1 MAFLETVGE
10 LFGFSD
16 SKGWS
21 LVGQDKGVSQL
32 EFKGQFIAEN
42 MSEGLGSALGET
54 TTVNKDKP
62 NQQWLHGNSEQ
73 FIFTSRL
80 FASDSFKNIK
90 QQVET
95 LKSFTKR
102 NKKLKRAPIFLFTAG
117 TEIGFTCFVKNVGI
131 TYDELKVDGSLQG
144 IIANITLQKLE
155 EIITGDAST
164 SLASQIKFAAGIVAG
179 AAGIASQ
186 LGRVVDIP
194 GFSLHT
200 IDRVVKVIDGD
211 TFESIAAAE
220 YGDALLGDILRRVQ
234 PNKVN
239 LVSGDTVQLIEP
251 TEVSEIPVTQQSVS
265 LKNTLENLTLREEFF
280 ELRNRKTTIFV

>member
-1 MAFLETVGE
+1 MAFLDVVGE

-21 LVGQDKGVSQL
+21 LVGQDKGIDQL

-42 MSEGLGSALGET
+42 MSEQIGSVLAET

-62 NQQWLHGNSEQ
+62 NQQWISGASEV
-73 FIFTSRL
+73 FTFNTRL
-80 FASDSFKNIK
+80 FASSSFKNIK

-95 LKSFTKR
+95 LKSFSRR
-102 NKKLKRAPIFLFTAG
+102 NKDLKRAPIFLFTSG
-117 TEIGFTCFVKNVGI
+117 TEIGFTCFVKGVQF

-144 IIANITLQKLE
+144 AIIAVTLQKLD
-155 EIITGDAST
+155 EIITGDASR
-164 SLASQIKFAAGIVAG
+164 SLASQIKFAAGIVVG

-186 LGRVVDIP
+186 LGRVINIP

-200 IDRVVKVIDGD
+200 IDRVVRVIDGD

-234 PNKVN
+234 PEKAN
-239 LVSGDTVQLIEP
+239 LLANDTVQLLES
-251 TEVSEIPVTQQSVS
+251 SEISEIAVTQQSVS
-265 LKNTLENLTLREEFF
+265 LKNTQENLALREEFF

>member
-1 MAFLETVGE
+1 MAFLEVVGE

-16 SKGWS
+16 RKGWS
-21 LVGQDKGVSQL
+21 LIGQDAGIEQL

-42 MSEGLGSALGET
+42 MGENIGSALGET
-54 TTVNKDKP
+54 TTVGKGRP
-62 NQQWLHGNSEQ
+62 NQQWLHGDSET
-73 FIFTSRL
+73 FTFTSRL
-80 FASDSFKNIK
+80 FASNSFQNIK

-95 LKSFTKR
+95 LKSFSRR
-102 NKKLKRAPIFLFTAG
+102 NKDLKRAPIFLFTAG
-117 TEIGFTCFVKNVGI
+117 TEIGFTCFVKGVQI
-131 TYDELKVDGSLQG
+131 QYDELKVDGSLQG

-179 AAGIASQ
+179 AAGILDQ
-186 LGRVVDIP
+186 VGRVVDIP

-200 IDRVVKVIDGD
+200 LDRIVEVVDGD

-234 PNKVN
+234 PDKVN
-239 LVSGDTVQLIEP
+239 LVSGDKVQLIEP
-251 TEVSEIPVTQQSVS
+251 TEVSEIAVTQQSVA
-265 LKNTLENLTLREEFF
+265 LKNTLENLALREEFF